1 MKLELIQTKQ
11 VYSSYRPDTAC
22 FIGFIPRGI
31 AWLEDIQIKFQPWF
45 RREERQQLHSTERH
59 CEAQLARSFSFWLL
73 SFFFSLPKH
82 LTENVFEIAQT
93 IEHSCI
99 CSCRNGHE
107 MTMGGV
113 FWMDAE
119 VWWRPCC
126 QSPCRRMRW
135 AGRTTHIRWQKHE
148 IVCTGWGQ
156 KHFQPHTLL
165 LILINNKIE
174 VKFQGKNLVIFPL
187 LYASRFWC
195 SMALGL
201 AELEGVFS
209 WLIAQSC

>member
-1 MKLELIQTKQ
+1 MKLKLIQTKQ

-45 RREERQQLHSTERH
+45 RREKRQQLHSTERH
-59 CEAQLARSFSFWLL
+59 CGAQLAKEVSHFDCFL
-73 SFFFSLPKH
+73 FFFSLPKY
-82 LTENVFEIAQT
+82 LTENVFEIART

-119 VWWRPCC
+119 VWWRPWR
-126 QSPCRRMRW
+126 QRRMRW
-135 AGRTTHIRWQKHE
+135 AGRTRRVRWQKHE

-165 LILINNKIE
+165 LILINNKIK
-174 VKFQGKNLVIFPL
+174 VKFHGKNLVIFPL
-187 LYASRFWC
+187 LYASRFWR

-209 WLIAQSC
+209 WLIAQPC